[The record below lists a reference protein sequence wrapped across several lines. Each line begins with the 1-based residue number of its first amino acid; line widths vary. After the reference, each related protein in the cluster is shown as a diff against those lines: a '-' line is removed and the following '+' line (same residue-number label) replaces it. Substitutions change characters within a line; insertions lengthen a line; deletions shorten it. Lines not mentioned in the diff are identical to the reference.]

1 MMLAQYEKMAAGYD
15 TKKGEL
21 LQQVAELTKIN
32 RELAGYLSKVLTKDT
47 TVKLLHSLLAGG
59 VLGGC
64 ARRRRRQEL
73 GAAAALHRSSVVGV
87 YEGLSVHVA
96 CACACAC
103 ACVRCLNTWNV
114 A

>member
-47 TVKLLHSLLAGG
+47 TVKLLHSLLQEQFLAG
-59 VLGGC
+59 V
-64 ARRRRRQEL
+64 RE
-73 GAAAALHRSSVVGV
+73 GAAGKSSGPQLDFVNTGTK
-87 YEGLSVHVA
+87 S
-96 CACACAC
+96 CA
-103 ACVRCLNTWNV
+103 
-114 A
+114 

>member
-47 TVKLLHSLLAGG
+47 TVKLLHSLLQEQFLAG
-59 VLGGC
+59 V
-64 ARRRRRQEL
+64 RE
-73 GAAAALHRSSVVGV
+73 GAAGKSSGPQL
-87 YEGLSVHVA
+87 LSTAVQS
-96 CACACAC
+96 
-103 ACVRCLNTWNV
+103 
-114 A
+114 